1 MEALFNLI
9 ITTGNRYN
17 NTVEVEDK
25 ELIVNTEITERDAYY
40 VNRIGIVTARPRG
53 LQTPIEIGDEVIV
66 HHNVFRR
73 WFDVRGNERNSGNYI
88 DEEIYAISF
97 DQVYAY
103 RTPGSRWKALPGY
116 TFVAPIKERQHEWD
130 TTSELTHV
138 GKMIYG
144 PEELVG
150 TTVGF
155 TPGSEYEFQIEDQ
168 LLYRIYLND
177 IVWTSKKNAKEL
189 LSQPELHLSN

>member
-1 MEALFNLI
+1 MEAIFNLI
-9 ITTGNRYN
+9 VTTGNRYN
-17 NTVEVEDK
+17 NTVDVEGN

-40 VNRIGIVTARPRG
+40 VNRIATVAAIPRINKSV
-53 LQTPIEIGDEVIV
+53 IEVGDEVII

-73 WFDVRGNERNSGNYI
+73 WFDVRGDERNSGNYI
-88 DEEIYAISF
+88 DEGVYSVYF

-103 RTPGSRWKALPGY
+103 RKPGEDWKALPGY

-130 TTSELTHV
+130 TNDELIHV
-138 GKMIYG
+138 GIMKYG

-155 TPGSEYEFQIEDQ
+155 TPNSEYEFQIGDQ

-177 IVWTSKKNAKEL
+177 ITWTSKKNAKEL
-189 LSQPELHLSN
+189 LSRPQ

>member
-9 ITTGNRYN
+9 VTTGNRYN
-17 NTVEVEDK
+17 NTVEVEGK

-40 VNRIGIVTARPRG
+40 VNRIGTVTACPRG
-53 LQTPIEIGDEVIV
+53 LQTPIKKGDEVIV

-73 WFDVRGNERNSGNYI
+73 WFDVQGNERNSGNYI
-88 DEEIYAISF
+88 DENLYSVPF
-97 DQVYAY
+97 DTVYAY
-103 RTPGSRWKALPGY
+103 RSPGSEWKALPKY
-116 TFVAPIKERQHEWD
+116 VFVAPIKERQHGWD

-155 TPGSEYEFQIEDQ
+155 TPNSEYEFQIEEQ
-168 LLYRIYLND
+168 LLYRIYLHD

-189 LSQPELHLSN
+189 LSQPELH